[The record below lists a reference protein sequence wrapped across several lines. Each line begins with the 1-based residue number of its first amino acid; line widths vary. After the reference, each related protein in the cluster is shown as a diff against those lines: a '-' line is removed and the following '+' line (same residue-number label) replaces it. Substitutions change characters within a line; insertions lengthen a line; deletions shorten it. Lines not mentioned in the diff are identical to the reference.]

1 MTEHRQ
7 ATGEAAAP
15 KPAPTPSPESGPFW
29 AAAKESRLSLQ
40 RCGVCGRFRF
50 PPSRV
55 CPHCFSDEFV
65 WFDVTGKGRI
75 HSFVVVHRAT
85 QKAFAVVPYVVA
97 VIELEE
103 GARMVSNIL
112 TDKIETLRC
121 GMPVRVCF
129 ETVTEE
135 MAVPRFVL
143 EEHQAKR
150 S

>member
-1 MTEHRQ
+1 MTERSQ
-7 ATGEAAAP
+7 TTGGGAAP
-15 KPAPTPSPESGPFW
+15 KLAPTPSPESRPFW
-29 AAAKESRLSLQ
+29 AAARDSRLSLQ
-40 RCGVCGRFRF
+40 RCGACGRFRF

-65 WFDVTGKGRI
+65 WSDVTGKGRI

-85 QKAFAVVPYVVA
+85 QKAFAAVPYVVA
-97 VIELEE
+97 VVELEE
-103 GARMVSNIL
+103 GPRMVSNIL
-112 TDKIETLRC
+112 TDKIDTLRC

-129 ETVTEE
+129 EMVTGE

-143 EEHQAKR
+143 AEHQAKR